1 MKDYFE
7 QDFATYIGNLQNLL
21 DMDKDSVRFVIAPIK
36 EDVKEVNKYSK
47 KCIENASKVFL
58 DLFEDDDDVIIY
70 IEATD
75 ADLEENYNEVI
86 EGEIEN
92 FYSQF
97 IKNKNINSSIK
108 TFSTFLNE
116 DGSEGLTD
124 YTHVDLQDE
133 DGNKQYVEL
142 LINHVLEGKVKDF
155 EIIGLITGKCNMIEG
170 FDGEDEM
177 EFVIGDS
184 INVINKSKNVIYKIH
199 NDVYLDVLTTDE
211 NLLSKIKD
219 EYTDLIFQV

>member
-1 MKDYFE
+1 MKDYSK
-7 QDFATYIGNLQNLL
+7 QDFATYINTLQNSL
-21 DMDKDSVRFVIAPIK
+21 DMSKDAIRFVIAPIK
-36 EDVKEVNKYSK
+36 EEIKEVDKYSK

-58 DLFEDDDDVIIY
+58 DLFEDEDDAIIY

-86 EGEIEN
+86 EDEIEN

-97 IKNKNINSSIK
+97 IKSKSINSSIK

-124 YTHVDLQDE
+124 YTHVDLYDE

-155 EIIGLITGKCNMIEG
+155 EMIGLITGKCNMMEG
-170 FDGEDEM
+170 FDGDDDM
-177 EFVIGDS
+177 DFIIGDS
-184 INVINKSKNVIYKIH
+184 INIINKSKNIIYKIH

-211 NLLSKIKD
+211 KLLSKIKD
-219 EYTDLIFQV
+219 EYADLIF